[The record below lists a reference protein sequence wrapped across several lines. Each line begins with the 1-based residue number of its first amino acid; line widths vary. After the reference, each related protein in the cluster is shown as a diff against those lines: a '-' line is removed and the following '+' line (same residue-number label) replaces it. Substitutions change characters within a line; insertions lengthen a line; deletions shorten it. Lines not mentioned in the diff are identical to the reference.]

1 MKHSTT
7 SLITNNTLTT
17 LQERDLRHIW
27 HPCSQMKDYEQF
39 PPKVIQKAQGVWLYD
54 DAGNRYLDAVS
65 SWWVNLFGHA
75 NERLANVLAEQ
86 AHSLEHVI
94 FANFTHEPAIELAER
109 LVRMTPEGLEK
120 VFFADNGSS
129 AVEIALKM
137 SFQYRAQT
145 GQTRKTRFLAFT
157 NAYHG
162 ETIGALSVSN
172 VELYNKV
179 FRPLMFD
186 TIRSQ
191 GPDCYRCPFGKQ
203 RDTCEAPCIQA
214 VERKPEI

>member
-120 VFFADNGSS
+120 VFLPITAHRQ
-129 AVEIALKM
+129 LK
-137 SFQYRAQT
+137 
-145 GQTRKTRFLAFT
+145 L
-157 NAYHG
+157 
-162 ETIGALSVSN
+162 
-172 VELYNKV
+172 
-179 FRPLMFD
+179 P
-186 TIRSQ
+186 
-191 GPDCYRCPFGKQ
+191 
-203 RDTCEAPCIQA
+203 
-214 VERKPEI
+214 